1 MTADGS
7 TIVFVTAE
15 ALSAQDID
23 GVSDV
28 YAWHDD
34 GRVSLISDG
43 RTGGTRAWI
52 TPSGRDIFFSTDG
65 RLTESDGDVNTDIYD
80 ARVGGGFDLS
90 QPVPCFGDGC
100 RGRPSPAPGL
110 PGPSGDGSA
119 DRGSEAVVPA
129 LSLGVVSATQ
139 RRRLA
144 QTGRVTLSVKTNAPG
159 VVAVSGSVTGL
170 PGAVG
175 RVRKTVAVAGT
186 VRLTVVLSKKAR
198 ARLAARG
205 GLSVRLVVSHSKVA
219 LSRSVTLR
227 LTHTKTMK
235 ATAKRGSMGGS
246 STRRAAATKREARS

>member
-28 YAWHDD
+28 YAWHD
-34 GRVSLISDG
+34 GLVSLISDG
-43 RTGGTRAWI
+43 RTGGREAWI

-65 RLTESDGDVNTDIYD
+65 RLTASDGDANTDIYD
-80 ARVGGGFDLS
+80 ARVGGGFDFT
-90 QPVPCFGDGC
+90 QPAPCFGDSCQGQP
-100 RGRPSPAPGL
+100 RPAPGL
-110 PGPSGDGSA
+110 PGPATPGSA
-119 DRGSEAVVPA
+119 GRGSEGVVSEF
-129 LSLGVVSATQ
+129 SLKAVSATQ

-144 QTGRVTLSVKTNAPG
+144 QTGRLTLAVKTNAPG

-175 RVRKTVAVAGT
+175 RVRKTVAVAVT
-186 VRLTVVLSKKAR
+186 VRLTVVMSKKAR
-198 ARLAARG
+198 ARLATRG
-205 GLSVRLVVSHSKVA
+205 KLSVRLVVSHSKVA

-227 LTHTKTMK
+227 LTQTKSK
-235 ATAKRGSMGGS
+235 KAKRASA
-246 STRRAAATKREARS
+246 TERRARS